1 MTYYLKSFGVMLL
14 CALIVGSAS
23 AGVRWTFNQMKN
35 IPTKSRMTGYDTAK
49 KLLRAGGVT
58 DISVGRTGGELTD
71 HYHPSRKEVNLS
83 ESTFG
88 DTSVASVAVAAHEI
102 GHVMQKKTGYIP
114 YKIRNILVPITNI
127 GSRLAFPLVLIGL
140 IIDLSIGFTQ
150 NSNLGYYLALIG
162 VALYGLATVFALVTL
177 PVELNASKRA
187 KIMLIENGILTE
199 EELPYASKM
208 LSAAA
213 RTYLASVVTSLIYF
227 LRFALWVFLLFGGTR
242 RRD

>member
-1 MTYYLKSFGVMLL
+1 
-14 CALIVGSAS
+14 
-23 AGVRWTFNQMKN
+23 
-35 IPTKSRMTGYDTAK
+35 MTGYDTAK
-49 KLLRAGGVT
+49 KLLRVGGVT
-58 DISVGRTGGELTD
+58 DITVGRTGGELTD

-187 KIMLIENGILTE
+187 KVMLIENGILTE

-227 LRFALWVFLLFGGTR
+227 LRFALWVFLLFGGNR